1 MPDGALEHVYAYVQ
15 EGMLLRETFF
25 MEHADAIVTVG
36 RTLAVCLARGGKI
49 LFCGN
54 GGSAV
59 IAHNL
64 AAAFV
69 NRFEMDRPPLPAIA
83 LTADTTILTAVGD
96 DYGLDQIFARQVKA
110 LGRPGDVL
118 VGITPT
124 GNGGG
129 VVAALREAREKG
141 LTTVSMI
148 GKNGEALQFSDLA
161 ILVPHTRAALIRE
174 IHVVCA
180 HLLCRLVDH
189 YLFEAVSEL
198 TPYLGG

>member
-1 MPDGALEHVYAYVQ
+1 MPDGALERVYEYVR
-15 EGMLLRETFF
+15 EGTLLRETFF
-25 MEHADAIVTVG
+25 AEHADAVVAVG

-54 GGSAV
+54 GASAAT
-59 IAHNL
+59 AHNL

-69 NRFEMDRPPLPAIA
+69 SRFEMERPPLPAMA
-83 LTADTTILTAVGD
+83 LTADTALLTAAGD
-96 DYGLDQIFARQVKA
+96 DHGLERIFARQVKA

-124 GNGGG
+124 GNGAG
-129 VVAALREAREKG
+129 VVTALREAREKG
-141 LTTVSMI
+141 LTTVGMA

-161 ILVPHTRAALIRE
+161 ILVPHARVPLIQE
-174 IHVVCA
+174 IHMVCG
-180 HLLCRLVDH
+180 HLLCGLVDH